1 MVCVSCVCQVTVVLD
16 RNGTTA
22 KNQDS
27 DMMKQFFALFSE
39 KYPNKLA
46 KVRHIKT
53 HEAWRTL

>member
-1 MVCVSCVCQVTVVLD
+1 MVLD

-46 KVRHIKT
+46 KVRPM
-53 HEAWRTL
+53 RLGGQ